1 MTESDEIEEILYEAH
16 YLGISDK
23 VMEKANDWMNRK
35 NMPKGIA
42 YRRALERYRSEG
54 KLEIGSGGTF
64 HKGKTPSNK

>member
-1 MTESDEIEEILYEAH
+1 
-16 YLGISDK
+16 
-23 VMEKANDWMNRK
+23 MEKANDWMNRK
-35 NMPKGIA
+35 NMPKGVA

>member
-1 MTESDEIEEILYEAH
+1 MTESDEVEEILYEAH

-42 YRRALERYRSEG
+42 YRRALERYRPEG
-54 KLEIGSGGTF
+54 KLEIGSSGTF
-64 HKGKTPSNK
+64 HQNKNPSNK